1 MTRRKLGIAAAVA
14 LALAVGM
21 MFVLVVATRDK
32 TRLRLA
38 SRKVDVVV
46 TRDVVYVAGS
56 GHPKHKLDVV
66 APKGKEGAPV
76 VHFVHGGS
84 WTKEDKDY
92 YALVTGLY
100 DSVGVAL
107 AQRGIVTVI
116 QSYRLAPEVGI
127 DGILDDVMAALRW
140 TQAHARE
147 HGGDPRRVFL
157 MGHSAGG
164 HIVALVGADESLH
177 TRRGMDPTAI
187 RGTIPISA
195 VWDVP
200 AMADEHG
207 ASFNAKVTR
216 AVFGDDR
223 AAWNA
228 RSPLTLLHRG
238 MAPFFVIVGERDY
251 GYMIPQAERARD
263 RLSEL
268 GENPRFLVA
277 PGNDHRGMVLAFG
290 ATGDNMTDPI
300 VDFVTAHR

>member
-1 MTRRKLGIAAAVA
+1 MNRRKVALGAGVA
-14 LALAVGM
+14 LAIGM
-21 MFVLVVATRDK
+21 AILVVATREK
-32 TRLRLA
+32 TRLRLV

-56 GHPKHKLDVV
+56 GHPKHRLDVV
-66 APKGKEGAPV
+66 APKGAHGAPV

-140 TQAHARE
+140 TGTHAAE
-147 HGGDPRRVFL
+147 HGGDPQRIFL

-164 HIVALVGADESLH
+164 HIVALVGADASLH
-177 TRRGMDPTAI
+177 TKRGMDPRSV

-207 ASFNAKVTR
+207 ESFNAKVTH
-216 AVFGDDR
+216 AVFGADR
-223 AAWNA
+223 AGWSA
-228 RSPLTLLHRG
+228 RSPITLLHRG
-238 MAPFFVIVGERDY
+238 MSPFFVIVGERDY
-251 GYMIPQAERARD
+251 GYMIPQAHRARD
-263 RLSEL
+263 RLVEL
-268 GENPRFLVA
+268 GETPRFLVA

-290 ATGDNMTDPI
+290 AARDNMTDP
-300 VDFVTAHR
+300 VAEFVNSR